1 MNKYTVLY
9 NPYSGNCHG
18 EIYAHN
24 LDIILKDCE
33 LDYVSMP
40 TIKDFKKFL
49 KNRKEIIICGGDGT
63 INYFISHTI
72 DIKYSNRIFYYS
84 TGTGN
89 DFHND
94 VGNKV
99 EIPYEIN
106 KYLEKLP
113 VVTVKGQEYA
123 TINGVGFGLD
133 GWCCA
138 EGNIEKQKTGKP
150 INYAKIAL
158 RGLRGAFKP
167 RNAHVCVDG
176 KEFDFKKVWMASCMN
191 GRYFGGGMK
200 IAPNQDRLN
209 MERKVSVVIVSGA
222 SRLKLLTLFPR
233 IFKGT
238 HIKNKAVTIIKGHN
252 VDIYYDE
259 PCALQIDGEVILGV
273 KKYSVKSK

>member
-18 EIYAHN
+18 EVYAHE
-24 LDIILKDCE
+24 LDTIMKDCKLE
-33 LDYVSMP
+33 YISMP
-40 TIKDFKKFL
+40 NIKNFKKFL
-49 KNRKEIIICGGDGT
+49 KNHKDIIICGGDGT

-72 DIKYSNRIFYYS
+72 NIKYSNNILYFS

-99 EIPYEIN
+99 HIPYEIN
-106 KYLEKLP
+106 RYLEKLP
-113 VVTVKGQEYA
+113 VVTVKGEEYS

-138 EGNIEKQKTGKP
+138 QGNIEKQKTKKP
-150 INYAKIAL
+150 VNYAKIAL
-158 RGLRGAFKP
+158 RGLRGAFSP
-167 RNAHVCVDG
+167 TNAHIVVDG
-176 KEFDFKKVWMASCMN
+176 KKYDFKKVWMAVSMN

-209 MERKVSVVIVSGA
+209 TSRELSLVVVHDAG
-222 SRLKLLTLFPR
+222 RLKLLTVFPK

-238 HIKNKAVTIIKGHN
+238 HIKSKAITILKGHN
-252 VDIYYDE
+252 IEVYFENYSDIE
-259 PCALQIDGEVILGV
+259 IDGEVILNV
-273 KKYSVKSK
+273 KEYSVKSN